1 MKNNEKNDS
10 PIFDVKEM
18 SVKVNPMDQH
28 NVTQKDIE
36 EVRDYQKKGVG
47 ASDVDFSV
55 EELKGW
61 IQKVKSHTSNFS
73 KDSRNIKIPAFVL
86 NSYTFLG
93 LKDLVSGNIQDIVT
107 AVLVKYLEER
117 KSLISKEIEK
127 ATKDHK
133 KSDYFS

>member
-1 MKNNEKNDS
+1 MKNNKKNDG

-55 EELKGW
+55 EELKEW
-61 IQKVKSHTSNFS
+61 IRKVKSHTSNFS
-73 KDSRNIKIPAFVL
+73 KDSKNIKIPAFVL